1 MGKGNAWT
9 QHVTKFY
16 REMKDKNPAYKFK
29 DALRAAA
36 STFKKMPKM
45 KEEAQSH
52 TKKHKRVRHKKMPK
66 MKKEDQSHTKK
77 HKRVRHSKVK
87 SRQGTRRH

>member
-52 TKKHKRVRHKKMPK
+52 TKKHKRVRH
-66 MKKEDQSHTKK
+66 
-77 HKRVRHSKVK
+77 SKVK